1 MSEWREY
8 SWEGCLLNG
17 TQKAAQ
23 ERKICDCKEASK
35 GGKAQLRGGL
45 EDPRRRGHVFN
56 NFFGSNKHNTW
67 ISVFFTLG
75 FISQLV
81 LSWDGEEGAGG
92 MIRLKAQ
99 QKGNLHL
106 ILDGSEQV

>member
-1 MSEWREY
+1 MGHKRLPKNAKSVIVKR
-8 SWEGCLLNG
+8 LP
-17 TQKAAQ
+17 
-23 ERKICDCKEASK
+23 K
-35 GGKAQLRGGL
+35 GEKAQLGGGL

-56 NFFGSNKHNTW
+56 NFFVSNKHNTW

-92 MIRLKAQ
+92 LIRLKAQ